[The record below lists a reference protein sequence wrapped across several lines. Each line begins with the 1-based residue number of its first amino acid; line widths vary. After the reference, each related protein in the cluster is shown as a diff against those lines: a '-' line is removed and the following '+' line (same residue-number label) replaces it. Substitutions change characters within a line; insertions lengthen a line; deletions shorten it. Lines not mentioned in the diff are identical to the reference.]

1 MIVKHKFA
9 GWVGVVRNGVCANGT
24 VEFLTGMFGTSQLIE
39 HIPTTKEK
47 EILIDAMKE
56 NQPHLSGHIREAMY
70 AEEIRETLKVTV

>member
-9 GWVGVVRNGVCANGT
+9 DWIGVVLNGVCANGS
-24 VEFLTGMFGTSQLIE
+24 VEFSTDRFGMGQLIS
-39 HIPTTKEK
+39 HTPTPSEK
-47 EILIDAMKE
+47 QRLIKAMKE